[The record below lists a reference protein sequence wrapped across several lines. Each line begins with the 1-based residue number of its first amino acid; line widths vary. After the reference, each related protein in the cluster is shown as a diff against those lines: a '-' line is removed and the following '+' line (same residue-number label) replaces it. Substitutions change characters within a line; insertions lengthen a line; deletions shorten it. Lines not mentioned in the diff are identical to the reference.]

1 VSESTYELPGGTY
14 IRGDKPPR
22 AEASK
27 QSLLAYDTDFD
38 ALLSSSPLAQSTPR
52 IRLEPTFG
60 KDGRAALKNVPAD
73 SRSLFDFDTSS
84 IGGHYSDVE
93 LDPPST
99 NKTNCSGLAVLMKRK
114 SSQVKEAGI
123 STASHYSKRIKK
135 HHSPSKEELEGLE
148 RATSLYN
155 SLDGPSS
162 FNPLDD
168 DSSSKVESELRGTI
182 LAPKNPNGKIKEPS
196 RKCDKGKGFGM
207 FLNPDLTRTA
217 VLMHDIL
224 DRSRAR
230 NSTIPK
236 PVAVAKTRSR
246 ADGRG
251 NRRCPS
257 RGNVDDDSLM
267 DIDELQWDQTA
278 LLKRG

>member
-1 VSESTYELPGGTY
+1 MSDSTFELPSGSY

-22 AEASK
+22 AKRSK

-52 IRLEPTFG
+52 IRLEPTFE
-60 KDGRAALKNVPAD
+60 KNGRAALKNVPAD
-73 SRSLFDFDTSS
+73 SRSLFDPDASS

-99 NKTNCSGLAVLMKRK
+99 NKMNCSGLADLMKRK
-114 SSQVKEAGI
+114 SSQVKKVGI

-135 HHSPSKEELEGLE
+135 HHSSSKEELKGLE
-148 RATSLYN
+148 GAMSLYK

-168 DSSSKVESELRGTI
+168 DSNSKVESELRGTI

-196 RKCDKGKGFGM
+196 RKCDKGEGFDM
-207 FLNPDLTRTA
+207 FLEPNLTRT
-217 VLMHDIL
+217 VVSMHDT
-224 DRSRAR
+224 SRGR
-230 NSTIPK
+230 TMIPK

-251 NRRCPS
+251 NRRYPS